1 MERIRKINVVQN
13 KKRPNWST
21 PYLPCINCISL
32 RFIFLSHAPFPDCS
46 LMRFIALLCAS
57 SDRFVLRC
65 CFTLPIPLYLTAVLS
80 FFNCRKL
87 LEKSKQSAQ
96 KKFLILSKKS
106 FQQEALPKKFLRHFS
121 LNTEFPAASLRGA
134 LRCERA
140 VLYNNADAVSDRYA
154 VR

>member
-96 KKFLILSKKS
+96 KKFLILSKK
-106 FQQEALPKKFLRHFS
+106 FLMHFS